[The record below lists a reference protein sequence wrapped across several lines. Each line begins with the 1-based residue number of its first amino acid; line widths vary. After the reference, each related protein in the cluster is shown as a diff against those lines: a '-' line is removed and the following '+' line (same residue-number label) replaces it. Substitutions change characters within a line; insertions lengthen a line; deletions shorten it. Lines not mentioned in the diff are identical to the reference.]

1 MIFKISGFFKTPV
14 YMVKKGLW
22 IFKESPKT
30 QKWRAMSL
38 TMILEKLSE
47 RYCPSLYTAIY
58 NNITVLVV
66 FYNLLRPFFFFR
78 IYDIDNDGFISNGE
92 LFQVMKMISGTNLKE
107 DQLQQVVDKSIIMFD
122 KVLFR

>member
-1 MIFKISGFFKTPV
+1 M
-14 YMVKKGLW
+14 
-22 IFKESPKT
+22 
-30 QKWRAMSL
+30 
-38 TMILEKLSE
+38 
-47 RYCPSLYTAIY
+47 
-58 NNITVLVV
+58 V
-66 FYNLLRPFFFFR
+66 FYNLLRLFFFFR

>member
-1 MIFKISGFFKTPV
+1 MDFGK
-14 YMVKKGLW
+14 Y
-22 IFKESPKT
+22 
-30 QKWRAMSL
+30 
-38 TMILEKLSE
+38 
-47 RYCPSLYTAIY
+47 IY

-66 FYNLLRPFFFFR
+66 FYNLLRLFFFFR

>member
-1 MIFKISGFFKTPV
+1 M
-14 YMVKKGLW
+14 LW
-22 IFKESPKT
+22 TIDVT
-30 QKWRAMSL
+30 H
-38 TMILEKLSE
+38 
-47 RYCPSLYTAIY
+47 IY

-66 FYNLLRPFFFFR
+66 FYNLLRLFFFFR

>member
-1 MIFKISGFFKTPV
+1 MDFGKF
-14 YMVKKGLW
+14 
-22 IFKESPKT
+22 
-30 QKWRAMSL
+30 
-38 TMILEKLSE
+38 
-47 RYCPSLYTAIY
+47 IY

-66 FYNLLRPFFFFR
+66 FYNLLRLFFFFR

-122 KVLFR
+122 KVLSRLI